1 MSGHAKY
8 FDGMTLAGDADRSR
22 ALVVLRDA
30 TVEGRLTLDEF
41 ADRVER
47 AELARTF
54 ADLEAVVADLPVA
67 GSAEEPVKH
76 RAWFSRLQRAGRW
89 ELASESKVLS
99 VCGTIELDLG
109 QATLHGPET
118 TMHVRNVFG
127 TVTILVPRGVQV
139 SVDGGGPFG
148 TREID
153 LPDTGPVGDAPRL
166 RIRTS
171 GPGGTLRVK
180 TSRAPTRQELP
191 KG

>member
-1 MSGHAKY
+1 
-8 FDGMTLAGDADRSR
+8 MTLAGDADRSR
-22 ALVVLRDA
+22 AIVTLRDA
-30 TVEGRLTLDEF
+30 AVEGRLTLDEF

-54 ADLEAVVADLPVA
+54 EDLSAVVADLPVA
-67 GSAEEPVKH
+67 GSADTPVKH
-76 RAWFSRLQRAGRW
+76 GAWFSRLQRSGRW
-89 ELASESKVLS
+89 ELAARSRVVS
-99 VCGTIELDLG
+99 VCGTVDLDLG

-118 TMHVRNVFG
+118 ELHVRNVCG
-127 TVTILVPRGVQV
+127 TVTILVPRGVEV

-171 GPGGTLRVK
+171 GAGGTLRVK
-180 TSRAPTRQELP
+180 TSRAH
-191 KG
+191 